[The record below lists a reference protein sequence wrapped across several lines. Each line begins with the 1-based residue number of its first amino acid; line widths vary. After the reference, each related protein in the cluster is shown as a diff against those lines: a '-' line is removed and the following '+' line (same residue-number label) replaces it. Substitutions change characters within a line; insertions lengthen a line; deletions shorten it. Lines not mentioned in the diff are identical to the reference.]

1 MILSYC
7 PYLYSLN
14 LQIIDFQTLHDK
26 AKVVDSHNDI
36 LFLSLANDLEMDK
49 DLRGKAASDLK
60 RWKKGMVDV
69 QVFAVWCDD
78 SVKKPFELAL
88 KQIDLLDKIIDRNP
102 HQIKLAHSSDGLE
115 KIISE
120 NKLAAMLGIEGGHM
134 IENDLEKLSYF
145 YDRGARYMTLT
156 WNNST
161 KWASSAY
168 DERYNTKLAHKGLT
182 EFGERVIK
190 RMNELGMMV
199 DVSHAGE
206 QTFWDALKI
215 SNKPIIASHSCAA
228 AICPTQRNL
237 SDEQIIAIAES
248 QGVIQV
254 NFYSEFLDPGYLDK
268 KALFLAK
275 HQEEK
280 EELISKGMVHYWADD
295 FLFKK
300 YFEEINE
307 IRAPFSLLIDHIEYI
322 INLVGVDYV
331 GLGSDFD
338 GMIAPPLEL
347 DDVSDFPKITQA
359 LAEKGYN
366 EEAIIKILGA
376 NFLRVLRANEKN

>member
-60 RWKKGMVDV
+60 RWKEGMVDV

-145 YDRGARYMTLT
+145 L
-156 WNNST
+156 
-161 KWASSAY
+161 
-168 DERYNTKLAHKGLT
+168 
-182 EFGERVIK
+182 
-190 RMNELGMMV
+190 
-199 DVSHAGE
+199 
-206 QTFWDALKI
+206 
-215 SNKPIIASHSCAA
+215 
-228 AICPTQRNL
+228 
-237 SDEQIIAIAES
+237 
-248 QGVIQV
+248 
-254 NFYSEFLDPGYLDK
+254 
-268 KALFLAK
+268 
-275 HQEEK
+275 
-280 EELISKGMVHYWADD
+280 
-295 FLFKK
+295 
-300 YFEEINE
+300 
-307 IRAPFSLLIDHIEYI
+307 
-322 INLVGVDYV
+322 
-331 GLGSDFD
+331 
-338 GMIAPPLEL
+338 
-347 DDVSDFPKITQA
+347 
-359 LAEKGYN
+359 
-366 EEAIIKILGA
+366 
-376 NFLRVLRANEKN
+376 